1 MSIHPP
7 TSSDACLSI
16 VHSLMC
22 HRQGDESE
30 TAFTKKAIESLV
42 KKLKEKRDELDG
54 LITAVTTSGTQQ
66 TKCVTIP
73 RTLDGRL
80 QVASRKGFPHV
91 IYSRIWR
98 WPDVHKNELKHVK
111 HCQYAFDLKQDSI
124 CVNPYHYERVVP
136 AGIDLTGLTLH
147 HSGDSYGLLDAPSG
161 RLPLNDDL
169 MQLSDSDA
177 CRLQQ
182 QVLPLTDQ
190 GPYSSVTLN
199 SPGSQMSPS
208 SQPPQVQH
216 LQTSAGV
223 MITQLQSGYFSADC
237 KVMLPQQV
245 QQQQQQVSPAHLQTA
260 ANPQQPEPKRV
271 PNTAGLI
278 GLGNLHTQPA
288 GCGSLFNANVSS
300 NSAQPDLAANF
311 LWSNSK
317 AEQEPVSLPVSLR
330 PMPEFWC
337 SISYF
342 ELDQKVGEIFK
353 VPSSNST
360 ITVDGYT
367 DPSSPDRFCLGK
379 LTSVHRTEAIEK
391 ARLHIGKGV
400 QLVLQGEGDV
410 WVRCLSDHSIFVQS
424 FYLDRE
430 AGRAPG
436 DAVHKIYPAA
446 FIKVFDLGQCQGQ
459 MQQWVTMAQSA
470 AMAQAATVAGNI
482 QAPDSIGSTAP
493 AISLSTAASIGAD
506 DLRRLCVI
514 RLSFVKGW
522 GPDYPRPTIKDT
534 PCWIEVQLHRP
545 LQLLDEVLQSL
556 PVSDARSRA
565 SFLC

>member
-7 TSSDACLSI
+7 TSGDACLSI

-54 LITAVTTSGTQQ
+54 LITAVTTNGTQQ

-98 WPDVHKNELKHVK
+98 WPDVHKNELKHLK
-111 HCQYAFDLKQDSI
+111 FCQYAFDLKQDGI

-136 AGIDLTGLTLH
+136 AGIDLTGLNLH
-147 HSGDSYGLLDAPSG
+147 HSGDGYGIHDVPSLPTG
-161 RLPLNDDL
+161 QRLSLGDEVMPP
-169 MQLSDSDA
+169 SDTDS
-177 CRLQQ
+177 CHMQQ
-182 QVLPLTDQ
+182 QIHQ
-190 GPYSSVTLN
+190 GQYSVAAPT

-208 SQPPQVQH
+208 SQPTRTPLVH
-216 LQTSAGV
+216 PTAI
-223 MITQLQSGYFSADC
+223 MIAQLQSAYSSNDAR
-237 KVMLPQQV
+237 VMLSQL
-245 QQQQQQVSPAHLQTA
+245 QQQQQQQSESVRVS
-260 ANPQQPEPKRV
+260 
-271 PNTAGLI
+271 NTAGLV
-278 GLGNLHTQPA
+278 GLSNLCSQTA
-288 GCGSLFNANVSS
+288 GCGGLPNASVSS
-300 NSAQPDLAANF
+300 NSGMRDTSTGFPWN
-311 LWSNSK
+311 NSK
-317 AEQEPVSLPVSLR
+317 VEQELVPLPVSLR

-353 VPSSNST
+353 VPASNSA

-367 DPSSPDRFCLGK
+367 DPSSLDRFCLGK

-400 QLVLQGEGDV
+400 QLVLQGEGDI

-424 FYLDRE
+424 FYLDSE

-459 MQQWVTMAQSA
+459 MQQWVSIAQNA
-470 AMAQAATVAGNI
+470 AMAQAATVAGNV

-493 AISLSTAASIGAD
+493 AVSLSTAASIGAD

-556 PVSDARSRA
+556 PVGDLRPRT
-565 SFLC
+565 SFLCY